1 MRIRTSLA
9 AAGLMA
15 VSILCTQAQTTDDVL
30 ASRGEYLARAADCM
44 PCHTGDKSTPYAGG
58 LALRTPFGTMF
69 SVNIT
74 SDPETAIG
82 RWTYENF
89 KNALHRGIRADG
101 AYLYPA
107 MPYDA
112 YAQILED
119 DLKALWAYVRRIPP
133 VKAVNRENELS
144 FPFNIRMGMLA
155 WRELFFAPAFFK
167 ATPGKSAEWNRGAYL
182 AEALGHCSDCH
193 SPRNVMGAV
202 KGKAHFIGAE
212 IDGFFAPDISSG
224 ALAKSWTKDSLVQFL
239 STGSVPT
246 RTSVFGPM
254 AEVVRNSLAYLTPAD
269 LNAMATYLLDS
280 PPPLDVPAP
289 QKLSP
294 LPADVYKRAAKAY
307 VDNCAGCHDAH
318 GTGVANS
325 VPPLAGNPAVTTVEP
340 YNVIMAVLEG
350 LPAGGSYGAMPS
362 FAGRLSDEQ
371 IAELTN
377 YVRTSWGNQAAPNA
391 TAEMIGAWRAVAT
404 VPAYGTEAAVS
415 FDCPQVGGAPGTG
428 GPDAA
433 AVAAIGSMLQGSN
446 RDIRQ
451 LIAAYRSA
459 VPGADTAQVVNALSA
474 AYCPV
479 VAQSGAPAN
488 MKNAQL
494 RRFALQVAANLSPRT
509 AAISFP
515 PVEMVWAVPAGS
527 WLVAREPS
535 GFTGK
540 LSCPA
545 DDGKLVPTA
554 LVAKASALLGTPQPP
569 VPGATAAQLAS
580 SFATQNAKSA
590 PADIANALI
599 AAYCR
604 IVSPEASVT
613 DAEKL
618 SWLETFGDQVI
629 DTLQLRLA
637 ARHQ

>member
-1 MRIRTSLA
+1 
-9 AAGLMA
+9 
-15 VSILCTQAQTTDDVL
+15 
-30 ASRGEYLARAADCM
+30 
-44 PCHTGDKSTPYAGG
+44 
-58 LALRTPFGTMF
+58 
-69 SVNIT
+69 
-74 SDPETAIG
+74 
-82 RWTYENF
+82 
-89 KNALHRGIRADG
+89 
-101 AYLYPA
+101 
-107 MPYDA
+107 
-112 YAQILED
+112 
-119 DLKALWAYVRRIPP
+119 
-133 VKAVNRENELS
+133 
-144 FPFNIRMGMLA
+144 
-155 WRELFFAPAFFK
+155 
-167 ATPGKSAEWNRGAYL
+167 
-182 AEALGHCSDCH
+182 
-193 SPRNVMGAV
+193 
-202 KGKAHFIGAE
+202 
-212 IDGFFAPDISSG
+212 
-224 ALAKSWTKDSLVQFL
+224 
-239 STGSVPT
+239 
-246 RTSVFGPM
+246 
-254 AEVVRNSLAYLTPAD
+254 
-269 LNAMATYLLDS
+269 MATYLLDS

-350 LPAGGSYGAMPS
+350 LPAGGIYGAMPS

-391 TAEMIGAWRAVAT
+391 TAEMTAAWRAVAT
-404 VPAYGTEAAVS
+404 VPPSGTEAAVS
-415 FDCPQVGGAPGTG
+415 FDCPHVGGAPGAG

-433 AVAAIGSMLQGSN
+433 AVAAIGSMLQGGN

-479 VAQSGAPAN
+479 VAQSGAPVN

-535 GFTGK
+535 SFTGK

-554 LVAKASALLGTPQPP
+554 LVGKASALLGTPQPP

-604 IVSPEASVT
+604 IVSAEASVT

>member
-1 MRIRTSLA
+1 MTRTA
-9 AAGLMA
+9 P
-15 VSILCTQAQTTDDVL
+15 
-30 ASRGEYLARAADCM
+30 ASR
-44 PCHTGDKSTPYAGG
+44 
-58 LALRTPFGTMF
+58 
-69 SVNIT
+69 
-74 SDPETAIG
+74 
-82 RWTYENF
+82 
-89 KNALHRGIRADG
+89 
-101 AYLYPA
+101 
-107 MPYDA
+107 
-112 YAQILED
+112 
-119 DLKALWAYVRRIPP
+119 
-133 VKAVNRENELS
+133 
-144 FPFNIRMGMLA
+144 
-155 WRELFFAPAFFK
+155 
-167 ATPGKSAEWNRGAYL
+167 
-182 AEALGHCSDCH
+182 
-193 SPRNVMGAV
+193 
-202 KGKAHFIGAE
+202 
-212 IDGFFAPDISSG
+212 
-224 ALAKSWTKDSLVQFL
+224 
-239 STGSVPT
+239 
-246 RTSVFGPM
+246 
-254 AEVVRNSLAYLTPAD
+254 
-269 LNAMATYLLDS
+269 
-280 PPPLDVPAP
+280 
-289 QKLSP
+289 
-294 LPADVYKRAAKAY
+294 
-307 VDNCAGCHDAH
+307 
-318 GTGVANS
+318 S

-404 VPAYGTEAAVS
+404 VPAYG
-415 FDCPQVGGAPGTG
+415 
-428 GPDAA
+428 
-433 AVAAIGSMLQGSN
+433 
-446 RDIRQ
+446 
-451 LIAAYRSA
+451 
-459 VPGADTAQVVNALSA
+459 
-474 AYCPV
+474 
-479 VAQSGAPAN
+479 
-488 MKNAQL
+488 
-494 RRFALQVAANLSPRT
+494 
-509 AAISFP
+509 FP

-554 LVAKASALLGTPQPP
+554 LVAKAAALLGTPQPP

-604 IVSPEASVT
+604 IVSPEASVA